1 MKIMKTLLLYAL
13 FTLKW
18 VKLSIIITLAVLKPG
33 GIPDSSNMNDVL
45 RAGLLEGCRRFQNEV
60 LVQERDDQGLLYVSL
75 LSKRLDNRGVNVFY
89 AFIKETTLFIELPT
103 ECNWNFQESMTSLL
117 ELAEEIFGCEKIVI
131 CIRKNKQD
139 IKLLIHSFMYIGFQL
154 VNPVVY
160 LRRNVDYCVLG
171 YEL

>member
-1 MKIMKTLLLYAL
+1 
-13 FTLKW
+13 
-18 VKLSIIITLAVLKPG
+18 
-33 GIPDSSNMNDVL
+33 
-45 RAGLLEGCRRFQNEV
+45 
-60 LVQERDDQGLLYVSL
+60 LLYVSL
-75 LSKRLDNRGVNVFY
+75 ISNRLDGHGVNVFY
-89 AFIKETTLFIELPT
+89 AFIKNTTLFVELPT

-117 ELAEEIFGCEKIVI
+117 DLAEEIFGCEKIVI

>member
-131 CIRKNKQD
+131 CIRKNED
-139 IKLLIHSFMYIGFQL
+139 IKLLLHSFMYIGFQI
-154 VNPVVY
+154 VNPTYY
-160 LRRNVDYCVLG
+160 LGRKVNYYVLG

>member
-1 MKIMKTLLLYAL
+1 MKTMKTLLPYAL

-18 VKLSIIITLAVLKPG
+18 VKLSIIITPAVPKPG
-33 GIPDSSNMNDVL
+33 GIPDSASINNVL
-45 RAGLLEGCRRFQNEV
+45 RAGLLEGCERFQNEV
-60 LVQERDDQGLLYVSL
+60 IGREGDDPNLLYVSL
-75 LSKRLDNRGVNVFY
+75 ISNRLDRHGVNVFY
-89 AFIKETTLFIELPT
+89 AFIKNTTLFVELPT

-117 ELAEEIFGCEKIVI
+117 DLAEEIFGCEKIVI